1 LHFGLGREQSIREIQ
16 IKWPSGAEQIIAG
29 PKADQTFKIVETAQA
44 AAPAP
49 VQVSAKAAAQQK
61 FDSGFALARQGKIA
75 EATAAFRDAV
85 KLNPD
90 LTEAHFSLRV
100 LLARQGK
107 PGYAEAMQQFMG
119 RALPIHMDT
128 VIAGAILADVG
139 KLLEYELGA
148 DGKSRQSE
156 RGEALRHPFTGV
168 ALALECGVP
177 DAVCHIIAAHA
188 AEGDLVKRTTEAYI
202 VHHADFM
209 AFLPFKNPKNIKV
222 K

>member
-1 LHFGLGREQSIREIQ
+1 MHEAVAKLWPEIQ
-16 IKWPSGAEQIIAG
+16 WIEDKNLRSQVTQTWV
-29 PKADQTFKIVETAQA
+29 KALERSPLKPDDLNRIPFTLLVPNCPITFMEHKRCVVHI
-44 AAPAP
+44 
-49 VQVSAKAAAQQK
+49 
-61 FDSGFALARQGKIA
+61 ARQ
-75 EATAAFRDAV
+75 
-85 KLNPD
+85 
-90 LTEAHFSLRV
+90 S
-100 LLARQGK
+100 
-107 PGYAEAMQQFMG
+107 AEAMQQFMG
-119 RALPIHMDT
+119 RALPVHMDT

-139 KLLEYELGA
+139 KLLEYELGT

-209 AFLPFKNPKNIKV
+209 AFLPFKNPKNMKL